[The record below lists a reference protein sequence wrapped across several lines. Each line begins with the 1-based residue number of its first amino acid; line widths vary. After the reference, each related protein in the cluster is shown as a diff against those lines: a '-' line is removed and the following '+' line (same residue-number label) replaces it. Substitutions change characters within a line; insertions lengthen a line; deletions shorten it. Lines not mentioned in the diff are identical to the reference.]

1 MLSHRLSHFTIT
13 VSVTRRA
20 FSTLPTKGLI
30 KLKSKNLLS
39 IKGPDSTKFINGLI
53 TSKLLPSFT
62 KKNQTTI
69 SEQDLKELQN
79 SKSLDITESQ
89 ITDSN
94 WGMIHEDEYV
104 DDDDESE
111 EHAFRLGI
119 RRDGRFSML
128 LNSKGRLISDLF
140 VYPTPLSVPEADLKE
155 GNVSDPSYL
164 IEFNNMA
171 KFNQSLMML
180 KLHKLKSKI
189 DIRPKLIESWFY
201 FNREN
206 DKFDDLLTQIKDN
219 YFNNAISKSPSEAN
233 KLASKFITD
242 QSIFNQQ
249 QQNNILGF
257 AIDDRASNF
266 GIRFLK
272 TPETKIDTV
281 FSDKFISEF
290 GQPEIHKL
298 DTYETLRVSEGIV
311 ESSDY
316 PKSKAD
322 SMLPFENNVDF
333 MGGINYNKG
342 CYVGQELTIRTY
354 YSGVV
359 RKRVLPVQ
367 FYLIG
372 KDGKVGEQDE
382 INFDPNDGVVELIS
396 GVDDL
401 ELVAAE
407 DEKGGSSS
415 TKSDT
420 EDATATVMAS
430 SPFGGSGKK
439 PVRARRR
446 RKRSEG
452 SVFKV
457 DGNLG
462 FATLNL
468 NSLKDDNSVGVN
480 EFIVNSD
487 SHPEFKGKVGC
498 KVYIPEWWPEGF
510 NEDEE

>member
-1 MLSHRLSHFTIT
+1 MLSYHLSHFTIT
-13 VSVTRRA
+13 ASVTRRA
-20 FSTLPTKGLI
+20 FGTLPTKGLI

-89 ITDSN
+89 ITDCN

-104 DDDDESE
+104 DDDGESE
-111 EHAFRLGI
+111 EHGFRLGI

-140 VYPTPLSVPEADLKE
+140 VYPTPLSVPETDLNE
-155 GNVSDPSYL
+155 VNVGDPSYL

-201 FNREN
+201 FNNES

-233 KLASKFITD
+233 RLANKFISD
-242 QSIFNQQ
+242 QLIFNHEQQ
-249 QQNNILGF
+249 KNILGF
-257 AIDDRASNF
+257 GIDDRSSNF

-290 GQPEIHKL
+290 GYPEIHKL
-298 DTYETLRVSEGIV
+298 ETYDTLRVSEGIV

-322 SMLPFENNVDF
+322 SMLPFENNVDY

-367 FYLIG
+367 FYLLE

-401 ELVAAE
+401 ELVASE
-407 DEKGGSSS
+407 DGNSGSSLTS
-415 TKSDT
+415 ADT
-420 EDATATVMAS
+420 EDATTMAP
-430 SPFGGSGKK
+430 SPFGTSGKK
-439 PVRARRR
+439 IVRARR

-462 FATLNL
+462 LATLNL
-468 NSLKDDNSVGVN
+468 KSLKDDNSVGVN

-487 SHPEFKGKVGC
+487 THPELRGKVGC

-510 NEDEE
+510 NEDED